1 MEVTNTTPFYA
12 SAGVSAVGS
21 IMGAY
26 SSVKASKAK
35 LEAVKFAIGEQKNNY
50 IRQIANTYEKEQT
63 INDET
68 RTMLSAR
75 GLEAM
80 KAESRLRS
88 GVSSTGLSGTSMNEQ
103 INQSKYNELFDNT
116 VLIARSRSTKVDL
129 TRERLN
135 DLIQFKQQTQS
146 QVNSMGGFENSIGSA
161 IAKGLGA
168 GFNVFSQG
176 VMMGGKLDMFSTS
189 TANAPMSM
197 QESNSITSWNNN
209 TSSDMNTILTG
220 RF

>member
-176 VMMGGKLDMFSTS
+176 VMLGGKLDMSSASAT
-189 TANAPMSM
+189 NAPMSM
-197 QESNSITSWNNN
+197 QESNSITSWGSNE
-209 TSSDMNTILTG
+209 SSNMDIINKG
-220 RF
+220 QW

>member
-176 VMMGGKLDMFSTS
+176 VMMGGKLDMSSASAT
-189 TANAPMSM
+189 NAPMSM
-197 QESNSITSWNNN
+197 QESNSITSWGSNE
-209 TSSDMNTILTG
+209 SSNMDIINKG
-220 RF
+220 QW